1 MTLVQPWGMVYTR
14 AAVQAKNP
22 GLTPGQDSKA
32 CCHLFPPSRKNKSY
46 NCEVGWKMLKT
57 GNNGGPTITRSLPLI
72 RRKNG
77 FLLYNKLPYRL
88 LAAQP
93 KHCLLSDYH
102 NRKWNLTL
110 KGSER
115 CHFTIQVSQLKYVLF
130 WTSWKEQG
138 DQSNI
143 LCINI

>member
-1 MTLVQPWGMVYTR
+1 MTLVQPWGMVYTGV
-14 AAVQAKNP
+14 AVQAKNP
-22 GLTPGQDSKA
+22 SLTPGQDSKA
-32 CCHLFPPSRKNKSY
+32 CRHLFPPSRKNKSY

-57 GNNGGPTITRSLPLI
+57 GNNGGPTITRSLSLV
-72 RRKNG
+72 RRKSG

-102 NRKWNLTL
+102 NRKWHLTL

-115 CHFTIQVSQLKYVLF
+115 PAISPFKFLGLN
-130 WTSWKEQG
+130 TSSFGLAGK
-138 DQSNI
+138 SKV
-143 LCINI
+143 INQTYCV